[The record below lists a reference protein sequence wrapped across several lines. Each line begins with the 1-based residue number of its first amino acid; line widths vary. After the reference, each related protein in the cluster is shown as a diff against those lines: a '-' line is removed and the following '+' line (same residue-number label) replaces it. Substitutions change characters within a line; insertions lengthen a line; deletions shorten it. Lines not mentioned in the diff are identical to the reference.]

1 MKATIAGLD
10 TNILC
15 YSLDPAFPEH
25 RKSAK
30 LLSNLSPEFSISL
43 NPTVFHE
50 TYHTLV
56 YGQKWTR
63 EEARMRLG
71 MMLRHPYVRFC
82 NQTKSTSS
90 LALRLAGKY
99 NLGGRDSL
107 ILANFL
113 ANEVPAL
120 YTHDGDLLRLKI
132 VEWRRRR
139 MRILDPVDEA

>member
-1 MKATIAGLD
+1 MTLAGLD

-25 RKSAK
+25 RRAAR
-30 LLSNLSPEFSISL
+30 LLGDLSPEFSISL

-50 TYHTLV
+50 SYHTLV

-63 EEARMRLG
+63 EEARTRLG
-71 MMLRHPYVRFC
+71 MMLRHPYIGFC
-82 NQTKSTSS
+82 NQTKLTSS

-99 NLGGRDSL
+99 SLGGRDSL

-113 ANEVPAL
+113 ANEVPVL
-120 YTHDGDLLRLKI
+120 YTHDGDLLKLKS
-132 VEWRRRR
+132 VEWKGRR
-139 MRILDPVDEA
+139 MRILDPVGEA

>member
-1 MKATIAGLD
+1 MKATLAGLD

-25 RKSAK
+25 RKSAR
-30 LLSNLSPEFSISL
+30 LLSDLSPEFSISL

-82 NQTKSTSS
+82 NQNSYPVASFRIIS
-90 LALRLAGKY
+90 DAAG
-99 NLGGRDSL
+99 
-107 ILANFL
+107 
-113 ANEVPAL
+113 
-120 YTHDGDLLRLKI
+120 GDASI
-132 VEWRRRR
+132 
-139 MRILDPVDEA
+139 A